1 MKLIKKVVL
10 LWALLFT
17 APVVAAPSDF
27 LVTTDWLEKNLNNP
41 KLRLIEVSVDT
52 GVYERGHIQGAVNF
66 KWHTD
71 LVDPVKRDI
80 ASKENFEKLLR
91 QAGVNNDSTIVI
103 YGDSNNWFA
112 AWGAWVFD
120 VYGVKNVKLLD
131 GGRKKWEA
139 EKRPLTPL
147 ATQVAAGNVKVS
159 DANNALRARL
169 IDVVAIANKKS
180 DTALVDIRSPD
191 EFTGKIFAPAGVQET
206 AIRAGHIPGAVNVPW
221 GQAVAED
228 GTFKSPEELKKV
240 YAAVGI
246 DGKKPIITYC
256 RIGERSSHT
265 WFALSKILG
274 YNVKNY
280 DGSWTEYGNSVG
292 NPVINTAGTI
302 KVSDANNALRA
313 RLIDVVAIANKKSDT
328 ALVDIRSPDEFTG
341 KIFAPA
347 GVQETAIR
355 AGHIP
360 GAVNVPWGQAVAE
373 DGTFKSPEELK
384 KVYAAVGIDGKKPI
398 ITYCRIGERSSHTWF
413 ALSKILGYNVK
424 NYDGSWTEYGNSV
437 GNPVINTAGTI
448 WGGK

>member
-10 LWALLFT
+10 LWALLFA

-147 ATQVAAGNVKVS
+147 ATKVAAGNIKVS

-169 IDVVAIANKKS
+169 IDVVAVANKKY

-274 YNVKNY
+274 YNVRNY

-292 NPVINTAGTI
+292 NPVINTAGT
-302 KVSDANNALRA
+302 V
-313 RLIDVVAIANKKSDT
+313 
-328 ALVDIRSPDEFTG
+328 
-341 KIFAPA
+341 
-347 GVQETAIR
+347 
-355 AGHIP
+355 
-360 GAVNVPWGQAVAE
+360 
-373 DGTFKSPEELK
+373 
-384 KVYAAVGIDGKKPI
+384 
-398 ITYCRIGERSSHTWF
+398 
-413 ALSKILGYNVK
+413 
-424 NYDGSWTEYGNSV
+424 
-437 GNPVINTAGTI
+437 

>member
-147 ATQVAAGNVKVS
+147 ATKVTAGTIKVS

-169 IDVVAIANKKS
+169 IDVVAVANKKS
-180 DTALVDIRSPD
+180 DTALVDIRSND
-191 EFTGKIFAPAGVQET
+191 EYTGKVIAPAGVQEL

-228 GTFKSPEELKKV
+228 GTFKSPEELRKV

-274 YNVKNY
+274 YNVRNY

-292 NPVINTAGTI
+292 NPVINTAGT
-302 KVSDANNALRA
+302 V
-313 RLIDVVAIANKKSDT
+313 
-328 ALVDIRSPDEFTG
+328 
-341 KIFAPA
+341 
-347 GVQETAIR
+347 
-355 AGHIP
+355 
-360 GAVNVPWGQAVAE
+360 
-373 DGTFKSPEELK
+373 
-384 KVYAAVGIDGKKPI
+384 
-398 ITYCRIGERSSHTWF
+398 
-413 ALSKILGYNVK
+413 
-424 NYDGSWTEYGNSV
+424 
-437 GNPVINTAGTI
+437 

>member
-147 ATQVAAGNVKVS
+147 ATQVSAGNIKVS

-169 IDVVAIANKKS
+169 IDVVTIANKKS

-228 GTFKSPEELKKV
+228 GTFKSPEELRKV

-274 YNVKNY
+274 YNVRNY

-292 NPVINTAGTI
+292 NPVINTAGT
-302 KVSDANNALRA
+302 V
-313 RLIDVVAIANKKSDT
+313 
-328 ALVDIRSPDEFTG
+328 
-341 KIFAPA
+341 
-347 GVQETAIR
+347 
-355 AGHIP
+355 
-360 GAVNVPWGQAVAE
+360 
-373 DGTFKSPEELK
+373 
-384 KVYAAVGIDGKKPI
+384 
-398 ITYCRIGERSSHTWF
+398 
-413 ALSKILGYNVK
+413 
-424 NYDGSWTEYGNSV
+424 
-437 GNPVINTAGTI
+437 

>member
-80 ASKENFEKLLR
+80 TSKENFEKLLR

-147 ATQVAAGNVKVS
+147 ATQVSSGN
-159 DANNALRARL
+159 
-169 IDVVAIANKKS
+169 
-180 DTALVDIRSPD
+180 
-191 EFTGKIFAPAGVQET
+191 
-206 AIRAGHIPGAVNVPW
+206 
-221 GQAVAED
+221 
-228 GTFKSPEELKKV
+228 
-240 YAAVGI
+240 
-246 DGKKPIITYC
+246 
-256 RIGERSSHT
+256 
-265 WFALSKILG
+265 
-274 YNVKNY
+274 
-280 DGSWTEYGNSVG
+280 
-292 NPVINTAGTI
+292 I

-373 DGTFKSPEELK
+373 DGTFKSPEELR

-413 ALSKILGYNVK
+413 ALSKILGYNVR

-437 GNPVINTAGTI
+437 GNPVINTAGTV

>member
-1 MKLIKKVVL
+1 MKLIKKIVL
-10 LWALLFT
+10 LWALLFA

-292 NPVINTAGTI
+292 NPVINTAGT
-302 KVSDANNALRA
+302 V
-313 RLIDVVAIANKKSDT
+313 
-328 ALVDIRSPDEFTG
+328 
-341 KIFAPA
+341 
-347 GVQETAIR
+347 
-355 AGHIP
+355 
-360 GAVNVPWGQAVAE
+360 
-373 DGTFKSPEELK
+373 
-384 KVYAAVGIDGKKPI
+384 
-398 ITYCRIGERSSHTWF
+398 
-413 ALSKILGYNVK
+413 
-424 NYDGSWTEYGNSV
+424 
-437 GNPVINTAGTI
+437 

>member
-1 MKLIKKVVL
+1 MKLFKKVVL
-10 LWALLFT
+10 LWALLFA

-27 LVTTDWLEKNLNNP
+27 LVSTDWLEKNLNNP

-91 QAGVNNDSTIVI
+91 QAGINNDSTIVI

-120 VYGVKNVKLLD
+120 IYGVKNVKLLD

-147 ATQVAAGNVKVS
+147 ATQVVAGNIKVS
-159 DANNALRARL
+159 DANNNLRARL
-169 IDVVAIANKKS
+169 IDVVAVANKKS
-180 DTALVDIRSPD
+180 DTALVDIRSND
-191 EFTGKIFAPAGVQET
+191 EYTGKVIAPAGIQEL
-206 AIRAGHIPGAVNVPW
+206 AVRAGHIPGAVNVPW
-221 GQAVAED
+221 GQAAAED
-228 GTFKSPEELKKV
+228 GTFKSAEELKKI
-240 YAAVGI
+240 YGAVGI

-265 WFALSKILG
+265 WFALSKILS

-292 NPVINTAGTI
+292 NPIINMAGT
-302 KVSDANNALRA
+302 VWS
-313 RLIDVVAIANKKSDT
+313 
-328 ALVDIRSPDEFTG
+328 G
-341 KIFAPA
+341 K
-347 GVQETAIR
+347 
-355 AGHIP
+355 
-360 GAVNVPWGQAVAE
+360 
-373 DGTFKSPEELK
+373 
-384 KVYAAVGIDGKKPI
+384 
-398 ITYCRIGERSSHTWF
+398 
-413 ALSKILGYNVK
+413 
-424 NYDGSWTEYGNSV
+424 
-437 GNPVINTAGTI
+437 
-448 WGGK
+448 

>member
-1 MKLIKKVVL
+1 MKLIKKIVL

-147 ATQVAAGNVKVS
+147 ATKVATGNIKVS

-169 IDVVAIANKKS
+169 SDVVAVANKKS
-180 DTALVDIRSPD
+180 DTALVDIRSND

-228 GTFKSPEELKKV
+228 GTFKSAEELKKV

-292 NPVINTAGTI
+292 NPVINTAGT
-302 KVSDANNALRA
+302 V
-313 RLIDVVAIANKKSDT
+313 
-328 ALVDIRSPDEFTG
+328 
-341 KIFAPA
+341 
-347 GVQETAIR
+347 
-355 AGHIP
+355 
-360 GAVNVPWGQAVAE
+360 
-373 DGTFKSPEELK
+373 
-384 KVYAAVGIDGKKPI
+384 
-398 ITYCRIGERSSHTWF
+398 
-413 ALSKILGYNVK
+413 
-424 NYDGSWTEYGNSV
+424 
-437 GNPVINTAGTI
+437 